1 MAYDSAFSPFG
12 PTYLVGIAAVQVKAT
27 NNTYPTSYRIY
38 NITSGIVRVGWAP
51 PLPNDGSVTPTVATP
66 VATGTAYVLSI
77 PANTVQVFSGIPPNA
92 YFIANTAT
100 SLEITA
106 GEGKL

>member
-12 PTYLVGIAAVQVKAT
+12 PTYLVSTSAVQVKALS
-27 NNTYPTSYRIY
+27 NFNPTSYRIY

-51 PLPNDGSVTPTVATP
+51 QEPFDASVTPTVATP

-92 YFIANTAT
+92 WFISNTAS
-100 SLEITA
+100 SLEITP

>member
-12 PTYLVGIAAVQVKAT
+12 PTYLVGTSGVQVKALS
-27 NNTYPTSYRIY
+27 NFNPTSYRIY
-38 NITSGIVRVGWAP
+38 NITGGIVRVGWAP
-51 PLPNDGSVTPTVATP
+51 QEPFDTSVTPTVTTP
-66 VATGTAYVLSI
+66 VATGTPYVLSI

-92 YFIANTAT
+92 WFISNTDS
-100 SLEITA
+100 SLEITP